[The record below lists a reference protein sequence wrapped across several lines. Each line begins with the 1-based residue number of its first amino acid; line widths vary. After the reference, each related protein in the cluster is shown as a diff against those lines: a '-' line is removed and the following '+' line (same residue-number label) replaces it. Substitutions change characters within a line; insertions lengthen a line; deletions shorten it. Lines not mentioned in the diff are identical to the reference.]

1 MKEFINEIL
10 SSPFGLVLESIV
22 GIIILIGLV
31 LSKTKFGRKLLFTLM
46 DRITNSEKKI
56 DKQIEELK
64 KDKEEMQKEHEETI
78 KKYELEMAKKEKEY
92 AFIEKFLIDTLSN
105 INNVKVK
112 TAVESYEKLKAEY
125 LTDDYEKIGYNG
137 KKD

>member
-1 MKEFINEIL
+1 MKEFVNEIL
-10 SSPFGLVLESIV
+10 SSPFGLVLESIA
-22 GIIILIGLV
+22 GIILLAVLV
-31 LSKTKFGRKLLFTLM
+31 LSKTKFGRKLLFALM

-56 DKQIEELK
+56 DNQIAELK

-78 KKYELEMAKKEKEY
+78 KKYELKMAQKEKEY
-92 AFIEKFLIDTLSN
+92 AFIEKFLIDILSN

-125 LTDDYEKIGYNG
+125 LNNKDTKIVENEQ
-137 KKD
+137 KD

>member
-1 MKEFINEIL
+1 MKEFVNDIL
-10 SSPFGLVLESIV
+10 SSPFGLVLESIA
-22 GIIILIGLV
+22 GIVILVVLV
-31 LSKTKFGRKLLFTLM
+31 LSKTKFGRKLLFALM
-46 DRITNSEKKI
+46 DRVTNSEKKI

-78 KKYELEMAKKEKEY
+78 QKYELEMTKKEKEY
-92 AFIEKFLIDTLSN
+92 AFIEKFLIDALSN

-125 LTDDYEKIGYNG
+125 LTDNDTKIVENEQ
-137 KKD
+137 KD

>member
-1 MKEFINEIL
+1 MKKFVNEVL
-10 SSPFGLVLESIV
+10 SSPFGLVIESIV
-22 GIIILIGLV
+22 CIIILVVLV
-31 LSKTKFGRKLLFTLM
+31 LS
-46 DRITNSEKKI
+46 KI

-64 KDKEEMQKEHEETI
+64 KDKEEMQKQHEETI

-112 TAVESYEKLKAEY
+112 TAIEGYEKLKAEY
-125 LTDDYEKIGYNG
+125 LTDDYKKIGYNEQ
-137 KKD
+137 KD

>member
-1 MKEFINEIL
+1 MKEFVNEIL
-10 SSPFGLVLESIV
+10 SSPFGLVLESFV
-22 GIIILIGLV
+22 GIVILVILV
-31 LSKTKFGRKLLFTLM
+31 LSKTKFGRKLLFALM
-46 DRITNSEKKI
+46 DRVTNSEKKI

-78 KKYELEMAKKEKEY
+78 KKYELEMTKKEKEY

-112 TAVESYEKLKAEY
+112 TAIESYEKLKAEY
-125 LTDDYEKIGYNG
+125 LTDNDTKIVENEQ
-137 KKD
+137 KD

>member
-1 MKEFINEIL
+1 MKEFINDIL
-10 SSPFGLVLESIV
+10 SSPFGLVLETIL
-22 GIIILIGLV
+22 GIIILVVIV
-31 LSKTKFGRKLLFTLM
+31 LSRTKFGRKLLFALM

-92 AFIEKFLIDTLSN
+92 AFVEKFILDTLSN

-112 TAVESYEKLKAEY
+112 TAIESYEKLKAEY
-125 LTDDYEKIGYNG
+125 LTDNDKKIVDNEQ
-137 KKD
+137 KD

>member
-1 MKEFINEIL
+1 MKEIVNDIL
-10 SSPFGLVLESIV
+10 SSPFGLVLESIL
-22 GIIILIGLV
+22 GIIILVVLV
-31 LSKTKFGRKLLFTLM
+31 LSKTKFGRKLLFALM
-46 DRITNSEKKI
+46 DRVTNSEKKI

-64 KDKEEMQKEHEETI
+64 KDKKEMQKQHEETI
-78 KKYELEMAKKEKEY
+78 KNYELEMAKKEKEY

-125 LTDDYEKIGYNG
+125 LTDDYEKVGYNG
-137 KKD
+137 QKE

>member
-1 MKEFINEIL
+1 MKEFINDIL

-22 GIIILIGLV
+22 GIVILVVLV
-31 LSKTKFGRKLLFTLM
+31 LSKTKFGRKLLFALM
-46 DRITNSEKKI
+46 DRVTNSEKKI

-78 KKYELEMAKKEKEY
+78 QKYELEMAKKEKEY
-92 AFIEKFLIDTLSN
+92 AFIEKFLIDALSN

-112 TAVESYEKLKAEY
+112 TAVESYEKLKADY
-125 LTDDYEKIGYNG
+125 LTDNDTKIVENEQ
-137 KKD
+137 KD

>member
-1 MKEFINEIL
+1 MKEIVNDIL
-10 SSPFGLVLESIV
+10 SSPFGLVSESII
-22 GIIILIGLV
+22 GIIILVVLV
-31 LSKTKFGRKLLFTLM
+31 LSKTKFGRKLLFALM

-64 KDKEEMQKEHEETI
+64 KDKEEMQKQHEETI
-78 KKYELEMAKKEKEY
+78 QKYELEMAKKEKEY

-112 TAVESYEKLKAEY
+112 TAVESYEKLKDKY
-125 LTDDYEKIGYNG
+125 LNDDYEKIGYNG
-137 KKD
+137 EKE

>member
-1 MKEFINEIL
+1 MKEFINDIL

-22 GIIILIGLV
+22 GIILLVVLV
-31 LSKTKFGRKLLFTLM
+31 LSKTKFGRKLLFALM

-64 KDKEEMQKEHEETI
+64 KDKEEMQKEHEKTI
-78 KKYELEMAKKEKEY
+78 QKYELEMAKKEKEY

-112 TAVESYEKLKAEY
+112 TAIEGYEKLKAEY
-125 LTDDYEKIGYNG
+125 LTDNDTKIVENEQ
-137 KKD
+137 KD

>member
-1 MKEFINEIL
+1 MKEFVNDIL

-22 GIIILIGLV
+22 GIIILVIFV
-31 LSKTKFGRKLLFTLM
+31 LSKTKFGRKLLFALM

-92 AFIEKFLIDTLSN
+92 AFVEKFFLDTLGN

-125 LTDDYEKIGYNG
+125 LTDDYEKIGYNEQ
-137 KKD
+137 KD

>member
-1 MKEFINEIL
+1 MKEFINEVL

-22 GIIILIGLV
+22 GIIILVVLV
-31 LSKTKFGRKLLFTLM
+31 LSKTKFGRKLLFALM

-125 LTDDYEKIGYNG
+125 LTDNDTKIVENEQ
-137 KKD
+137 KD

>member
-1 MKEFINEIL
+1 MPSAND
-10 SSPFGLVLESIV
+10 SSKLTA
-22 GIIILIGLV
+22 
-31 LSKTKFGRKLLFTLM
+31 KTASRKKPYASL
-46 DRITNSEKKI
+46 RR
-56 DKQIEELK
+56 
-64 KDKEEMQKEHEETI
+64 QKS
-78 KKYELEMAKKEKEY
+78 LAKKEKEY

>member
-1 MKEFINEIL
+1 MKEFINDIL

-22 GIIILIGLV
+22 GIIILVVLV
-31 LSKTKFGRKLLFTLM
+31 LSKTKFGRKLLFALM

-64 KDKEEMQKEHEETI
+64 KDKEEMQKEHEKTI
-78 KKYELEMAKKEKEY
+78 QKYELEMAKKEKEY

-112 TAVESYEKLKAEY
+112 TAIEGYEKLKAEY
-125 LTDDYEKIGYNG
+125 LTDNDTKIVENEQ
-137 KKD
+137 KD